1 MPEPIKVAHL
11 INHLSPAGKEMGIV
25 KLLNR
30 MDPQRFKGYLVV
42 FDKVWD
48 TLALDVEKSELIA
61 INKKKGND
69 PILPFKVAKILR
81 SRKIDILHT
90 HAWGTLVEGILGAK
104 LARTPVVIHG
114 EHGTFHKTGKR
125 KKVQNLFWRW
135 ADHRL
140 SVSGILARNLEK
152 TIELPENSFDTI
164 LNGVDT
170 EKFRPDAGDREAVRA
185 ELGISADT
193 VLIGTVGR
201 TIKVKNHPLMIE
213 AAHFLKDK
221 GLPFKMV
228 IVGDSPF
235 YSIREEMEE
244 KIKKYR
250 LSDSIE
256 FLGNRSDVSRVM
268 NAFDIFVLP
277 SLSEGCS
284 NVIQEAM
291 ATGLPVIATNVGG
304 NPELVTD
311 NKTGFLFTSEDA
323 ADFADKMERLLLDA
337 ELRRQFGRASRQD
350 ALQRFSLNVMVKA
363 YEDYYLR
370 ALAEKNGR

>member
-304 NPELVTD
+304 NPELVTN

>member
-170 EKFRPDAGDREAVRA
+170 EKFRPDAADREAVRA
-185 ELGISADT
+185 ELGIAADT

-323 ADFADKMERLLLDA
+323 ADFADKMERLLLNP
-337 ELRRQFGRASRQD
+337 ELRREFGRASRQD
-350 ALQRFSLNVMVKA
+350 ALKRFSLDVMVRA
-363 YEDYYLR
+363 YEDYYIK
-370 ALAEKNGR
+370 ALTGKNGR

>member
-1 MPEPIKVAHL
+1 MPQPIKVAHL

-30 MDPQRFKGYLVV
+30 MDPQRFQGYLVV

-48 TLALDVEKSELIA
+48 TLSLDVEKSELIA

-69 PILPFKVAKILR
+69 PLLPFKVAKILR

-104 LARTPVVIHG
+104 LARTPVIIHG

-135 ADHRL
+135 ADYRL

-152 TIELPENSFDTI
+152 TIELPENSFETI

-170 EKFRPDAGDREAVRA
+170 DKFKPNAEDRARVRA
-185 ELGISADT
+185 ELGIREDT

-213 AAHFLKDK
+213 AAHILKDR

-228 IVGDSPF
+228 VVGDSPF

-250 LSDSIE
+250 LSDTVE
-256 FLGNRSDVSRVM
+256 FLGNRSDVERVM

-304 NPELVTD
+304 NPELVSD
-311 NKTGFLFTSEDA
+311 GRTGFLFTSEDA
-323 ADFADKMERLLLDA
+323 DDFAAKMETLVCNPA
-337 ELRRQFGRASRQD
+337 LRKQFGEASRED
-350 ALQRFSLNVMVKA
+350 ALQRFSLDVMVKA
-363 YEDYYLR
+363 YEDFYLK
-370 ALAEKNGR
+370 AMDGINGR

>member
-185 ELGISADT
+185 
-193 VLIGTVGR
+193 
-201 TIKVKNHPLMIE
+201 
-213 AAHFLKDK
+213 
-221 GLPFKMV
+221 
-228 IVGDSPF
+228 
-235 YSIREEMEE
+235 
-244 KIKKYR
+244 
-250 LSDSIE
+250 
-256 FLGNRSDVSRVM
+256 
-268 NAFDIFVLP
+268 
-277 SLSEGCS
+277 
-284 NVIQEAM
+284 
-291 ATGLPVIATNVGG
+291 
-304 NPELVTD
+304 
-311 NKTGFLFTSEDA
+311 
-323 ADFADKMERLLLDA
+323 
-337 ELRRQFGRASRQD
+337 
-350 ALQRFSLNVMVKA
+350 
-363 YEDYYLR
+363 
-370 ALAEKNGR
+370 